1 MHIKLEVSKKI
12 KGYIIITIII
22 KQINVRRSYMQPL
35 ADRLRPKKIEEMIG
49 QTHIIG
55 KGKIINKLIE
65 NKNIPNMILYG
76 PPGTGKTTLANIVAD
91 VTGKKYVKLNAV
103 NCGVKDIKEVIDS
116 AKRDLFSY
124 NGIILMLDEI
134 QALNRKQQQ
143 SLLEVIEDGSVTLIA
158 STADNP
164 YFVVYK
170 AILSRSTIFEF
181 KTIEKHDIL
190 KGLKRAVKK
199 LELDSNYE
207 SINVEEKALEYIS
220 ETCNGD
226 MRSALNKLE
235 LVFNIGIDI
244 GLNLVNIT
252 LDNTIECSSIKIL
265 NYDKGGDDGYSILS
279 AFHKSLRGSD
289 ADASIHYLARLIK
302 AGDIQGITRRL
313 LCVASEDVGLAVP
326 QAITITEACVQ
337 AALQLGFP
345 EARIPLAQATIYLAQ
360 CPKSNSAINAID
372 QALSDLDNIETGDIP
387 LHLKDS
393 HYAGAKDLGR
403 GSEYKYPHDYVN
415 HYINQQYLPD
425 PIKDKKYYIPA
436 ENKNEIAFDRYWK
449 NLKNI
454 K

>member
-1 MHIKLEVSKKI
+1 
-12 KGYIIITIII
+12 
-22 KQINVRRSYMQPL
+22 MQPL
-35 ADRLRPKKIEEMIG
+35 ADRLRPQQIEDMVG
-49 QTHIIG
+49 QSHIIG

-65 NKNIPNMILYG
+65 NKTIPNMILYG
-76 PPGTGKTTLANIVAD
+76 PPGTGKTTLANIIAN

-103 NCGVKDIKEVIDS
+103 NCGVKEINEVIDS

-181 KTIEKHDIL
+181 KQINKEDIL
-190 KGLKRAVKK
+190 KGLQRAIERLK
-199 LELDSNYE
+199 SINTYE
-207 SINVEEKALEYIS
+207 SINVEDKALEYIAQ
-220 ETCNGD
+220 TCNGD

-235 LVFNIGIDI
+235 LVFNVGINI
-244 GLNLVNIT
+244 VSNTVNIT
-252 LDNTIECSSIKIL
+252 LDNVIECSSVKML

-289 ADASIHYLARLIK
+289 IDASIHYLARLIK

-326 QAITITEACVQ
+326 QAITITEACVSS
-337 AALQLGFP
+337 ALQLGFP
-345 EARIPLAQATIYLAQ
+345 EARIPLSQATIYLAQ
-360 CPKSNSAINAID
+360 CPKSNSAVMAIES
-372 QALSDLDNIETGDIP
+372 ALADLDNIETGDIP
-387 LHLKDS
+387 IHLKDA
-393 HYAGAKDLGR
+393 HYSGAKNLGR
-403 GSEYKYPHDYVN
+403 GVDYKYPHNYPN
-415 HYINQQYLPD
+415 HYVKQQYLPD
-425 PIKDKKYYIPA
+425 AIKDKKYYIPG
-436 ENKNEIAFDRYWK
+436 ENKNEKSFKQYWDSVK
-449 NLKNI
+449 NNT
-454 K
+454 